1 MLKLMI
7 MKSTKP
13 IQKSAFQ
20 TLIED
25 QIHYQLWAN
34 QSMIESLKIHQIEK
48 LNKKVSSSYETIH
61 ETVKHI
67 YQVQDFWF
75 KMMQEK
81 SYDFT
86 ENEYSTEELFEK
98 IIQDSEELKEFVC
111 QLDELELQEKVEIIT
126 PWFTSHQ
133 PRYELIQQIVTHT
146 AYHRGQVVTM
156 GRNLD
161 ITNASNTD
169 FNFYLLM
176 AKPKSAM

>member
-7 MKSTKP
+7 MKTTKA

-25 QIHYQLWAN
+25 QINYQFWAN
-34 QSMIESLKIHQIEK
+34 QSMVDFLKIHSREK
-48 LNKKVSSSYETIH
+48 LISKISSSYETIH

-75 KMMQEK
+75 QMIQGK

-86 ENEYSTEELFEK
+86 ETEYSTEELFEK
-98 IIQDSEELKEFVC
+98 LIQNSKELKDLVC
-111 QLDELELQEKVEIIT
+111 QLDEFELQEKMEIIT
-126 PWFTSHQ
+126 PWFTSNQ

-146 AYHRGQVVTM
+146 AYHRGQIVTM

-161 ITNASNTD
+161 MINATNTD

-176 AKPKSAM
+176 AKPKAEM

>member
-1 MLKLMI
+1 

-13 IQKSAFQ
+13 IQKSPFQ

-25 QIHYQLWAN
+25 QINYQLWAN
-34 QSMIESLKIHQIEK
+34 QSMIEYLKVHSPEK
-48 LNKKVSSSYETIH
+48 FTAKIPSSYDSIH
-61 ETVKHI
+61 ETIKHI

-75 KMMQEK
+75 KMMQGK

-86 ENEYSTEELFEK
+86 EKEFSTEELFEK
-98 IIQDSEELKEFVC
+98 IIQNSTELKDFVC
-111 QLDELELQEKVEIIT
+111 QLDEFELQEKMEIIT
-126 PWFTSHQ
+126 PWFNSNQ

-146 AYHRGQVVTM
+146 AYHRGQIVTM

-161 ITNASNTD
+161 MTNATNTD

-176 AKPKSAM
+176 AKPKSEM

>member
-1 MLKLMI
+1 MI

-25 QIHYQLWAN
+25 QINYQLWAN
-34 QSMIESLKIHQIEK
+34 QCMIDSLKVHPSEK
-48 LNKKVSSSYETIH
+48 FTTKVSSSYETIY

-75 KMMQEK
+75 KMIQGK

-86 ENEYSTEELFEK
+86 ETEYSTEELFEK
-98 IIQDSEELKEFVC
+98 IIQNSIELKDFVC
-111 QLDELELQEKVEIIT
+111 QLDEFELQEKMEIIT

-146 AYHRGQVVTM
+146 AYHRGQIVTM

-161 ITNASNTD
+161 MTNATNTD

-176 AKPKSAM
+176 AKPKSEM

>member
-1 MLKLMI
+1 MI

-20 TLIED
+20 NLIED
-25 QIHYQLWAN
+25 QINYQLWAN
-34 QSMIESLKIHQIEK
+34 QSMIDSLKIHPEEK
-48 LNKKVSSSYETIH
+48 FTAKIPSSYDSIY

-75 KMMQEK
+75 KMIQGK
-81 SYDFT
+81 SYDFA
-86 ENEYSTEELFEK
+86 EIEYSTEELFEK
-98 IIQDSEELKEFVC
+98 LIQNSNELKNFIC
-111 QLDELELQEKVEIIT
+111 QLDEFELQEKMEIIT

-146 AYHRGQVVTM
+146 AYHRGQIVTM

-161 ITNASNTD
+161 MTNATNTD

-176 AKPKSAM
+176 AKPKPEM